1 MRIADSHHLRARVV
15 AEMHMRRMPPLV
27 APVTMTQTVRLLTPA
42 ERDAEIAHL
51 ETLATIVPDALTIRH
66 RDVAGRSEGGVE
78 ILWERHSEA
87 TTATVISPADPLA
100 PFNHCPAADRALQ
113 WLETAPGGVIR
124 AARIAIVRDEAA
136 AEAIVPTLGFAM
148 AELVS
153 CRLGTARL
161 WSDFHIH
168 EDGYGRLLVAA
179 GDVAPTDLG
188 RLVQRIQELGNYRN
202 LALLG
207 LPLVQSESEK
217 LLDLESALAQIAGQM
232 SDDADDA
239 AQLDELCVLSAQVA
253 AITTATGFRLSATAA
268 YAQIVH
274 DRLSSLDCVDINGFQ
289 SLAEFT
295 DRRLLP
301 AVRTCASFAQRL
313 ETLSVRIERATSLLR
328 TRVDLAMQAQNVEL
342 LRSMDASASRQLS
355 LQRVVEG
362 LSVVAASYYTLGL
375 LGYFFPLFSNRLGI
389 SEHSIAALAVVPVFV
404 LIFAFLRWR
413 SRRVIDRR
421 NERH

>member
-27 APVTMTQTVRLLTPA
+27 APVTMTQTVRLLTLA
-42 ERDAEIAHL
+42 ERDAELAHL

-87 TTATVISPADPLA
+87 TTATVISPADPHA
-100 PFNHCPAADRALQ
+100 PFTHCPAADRALQ

-124 AARIAIVRDEAA
+124 AARIAIVSDEAA

-217 LLDLESALAQIAGQM
+217 LLDLESALAQIVGQM
-232 SDDADDA
+232 GDDADDA
-239 AQLDELCVLSAQVA
+239 ALLDELCVLSAQVA

-268 YAQIVH
+268 YAEIAH
-274 DRLSSLDCVDINGFQ
+274 DRLSSLDCADINGFQ

-301 AVRTCASFAQRL
+301 AVRTCASFVQRL
-313 ETLSVRIERATSLLR
+313 ETLSIRIERATSLLR

-342 LRSMDASASRQLS
+342 LRSMDASAARQLS

-362 LSVVAASYYTLGL
+362 LSAVAASYYTLGL
-375 LGYFFPLFSNRLGI
+375 LGYFFPLLSNWLGI
-389 SEHSIAALAVVPVFV
+389 SEHLIAAFTVLPVFV
-404 LIFAFLRWR
+404 LIVAFLRWR
-413 SRRVIDRR
+413 SRGVIDQ
-421 NERH
+421 

>member
-1 MRIADSHHLRARVV
+1 VKSADSHYLRARVV

-42 ERDAEIAHL
+42 ERDAELAHL
-51 ETLATIVPDALTIRH
+51 KTLATIVPDALNIRQ
-66 RDVAGRSEGGVE
+66 RDAAGGTEGGVE

-87 TTATVISPADPLA
+87 TTATVISPADPQA
-100 PFNHCPAADRALQ
+100 PFTHGPAAERAFQ
-113 WLETAPGGVIR
+113 WLEAAPGGVIR
-124 AARIAIVRDEAA
+124 AARIAIVVSEDA
-136 AEAIVPTLGFAM
+136 AEALIPTLDFAM
-148 AELVS
+148 SELVS

-179 GDVAPTDLG
+179 GNVAPADLG

-217 LLDLESALAQIAGQM
+217 LLGLEDALAQIAEQM
-232 SDDADDA
+232 SNGVDDA
-239 AQLDELCVLSAQVA
+239 ALLDELCALSAQAA

-268 YAQIVH
+268 YAQIAH
-274 DRLSSLDCVDINGFQ
+274 DRLSSLACADIDGFQ

-301 AVRTCASFAQRL
+301 AVRTCASFVQRL

-342 LRSMDASASRQLS
+342 LRSMDASAARQLS

-362 LSVVAASYYTLGL
+362 LSAVAVSYYTLGL
-375 LGYFFPLFSNRLGI
+375 LGYFFPLLSNWLGL
-389 SEHSIAALAVVPVFV
+389 SEHSIAALAVLPVVV
-404 LIFAFLRWR
+404 LIVAFLRWR
-413 SRRVIDRR
+413 SRGVIDR
-421 NERH
+421 

>member
-1 MRIADSHHLRARVV
+1 MRGVRTAESHPLRARVV

-27 APVTMTQTVRLLTPA
+27 APVTMTQTVRLLTAA
-42 ERDAEIAHL
+42 ERDDERAHL
-51 ETLATIVPDALTIRH
+51 ETMATLVPDSLIIRQ
-66 RDVAGRSEGGVE
+66 RDASGRSESGVE

-87 TTATVISPADPLA
+87 TTATIISPADPNQ
-100 PFNHCPAADRALQ
+100 PFTHCRAADRALQ

-124 AARIAIVRDEAA
+124 AARIAIVEHEAA
-136 AEAIVPTLGFAM
+136 AELLVPKMGFAM

-179 GDVAPTDLG
+179 GEVVPADLG

-202 LALLG
+202 LTLLG
-207 LPLVQSESEK
+207 LPLVQSESQK
-217 LLDLESALAQIAGQM
+217 LLGLEGALAQIAGQM
-232 SDDADDA
+232 SDGTDDA
-239 AQLDELCVLSAQVA
+239 ALLDQLCALSAQAA
-253 AITTATGFRLSATAA
+253 AITTATGFRMSATAA
-268 YAQIVH
+268 YAQIAH
-274 DRLSSLDCVDINGFQ
+274 DRLASLDCTDVGGFQ

-301 AVRTCASFAQRL
+301 AVRTCASFVQRL
-313 ETLSVRIERATSLLR
+313 ETLSVRIERATSMLR

-342 LRSMDASASRQLS
+342 LRSMDANAARQLR

-362 LSVVAASYYTLGL
+362 LSAVAVSYYALGL
-375 LGYFFPLFSNRLGI
+375 LTYVFPLLSTWTGEPENLI
-389 SEHSIAALAVVPVFV
+389 SAWAVLPVIILV
-404 LIFAFLRWR
+404 MSFLRWR
-413 SRRVIDRR
+413 SREPIDR
-421 NERH
+421 